1 MGRDISAQRGFV
13 DACAVKKSKR
23 DRKEGRRGAREES
36 VGLRS
41 HLGRFLQSSQR
52 MRQQRA
58 ADETLMCSVKG
69 VCRQKSLFVCR
80 SKM

>member
-1 MGRDISAQRGFV
+1 MTEVGRDISAQRGFV

-41 HLGRFLQSSQR
+41 HLGRFSAVQPENEAAESSR
-52 MRQQRA
+52 
-58 ADETLMCSVKG
+58 
-69 VCRQKSLFVCR
+69 
-80 SKM
+80 